1 MKKIINYLII
11 VIALILFI
19 PTVKAAEVTTTYT
32 NYYFFLEPYKESDI
46 EEVIK
51 KGETTNYTA
60 FPPLE
65 NGIKKFKNALPI
77 ELTINCTEEK
87 EKNDDCW
94 NYSTFYQKYADIESK
109 GTKVEYNIDDTSHES
124 KVIEGDENK
133 KYYLHGSYYS
143 NGEWKKTESL
153 TTNGIGGF
161 NFITKFSC
169 ASIYPSN
176 INLVPVDYELHKNPN
191 INNLDSFYIEIDRTF
206 NEGSFNNINWDFT
219 YEKEKNYSTCP
230 LIEGNQILA
239 FAYNNSPAEIYS
251 PVVYKYEYTVTE
263 NKCNVSEP
271 NDKELSCNNNLTLN
285 SKCDKLTI
293 TTDNYSA
300 DVTIEQ
306 KGTLNSLL
314 TPDKLFAGG
323 GFKFGLIYTNEISW
337 DYVDS
342 SQNNEIEEK
351 MKNKLKELTDFE
363 NNINL
368 SNVTFNGEII
378 DASLFEK
385 KCYQKGE
392 FTAGN
397 TLTTTCTFFLP
408 KSKMDEYTGI
418 VKYGEGTDNG
428 INNKY
433 YTKLSD
439 NGEYEITAKLENMSI
454 IKENAAKSDSA
465 TEGKSWTGD
474 WNVTLK
480 DCNINVYPLLIGKFK
495 FIYRPIDIRNPFPS
509 RNPGINW
516 YDWYKESSNKER
528 LEKTYSNLNYT
539 VNIDNKKLTEV
550 KEYNKDRSYFDFD
563 TMEHDKSTFLE
574 KYFPNAKVGGD

>member
-19 PTVKAAEVTTTYT
+19 PTIKAEEVTTTYT
-32 NYYFFLEPYKESDI
+32 NYYFFLEPYIENDI
-46 EEVIK
+46 SVDTGK
-51 KGETTNYTA
+51 ETTNFTA

-65 NGIKKFKNALPI
+65 NGKKNFVNATQITLDRNCNGKDKDDCWTYSEFYEKYKKI
-77 ELTINCTEEK
+77 EEEGKSVSYKINDVDHNSKVKEEK
-87 EKNDDCW
+87 EN
-94 NYSTFYQKYADIESK
+94 T
-109 GTKVEYNIDDTSHES
+109 
-124 KVIEGDENK
+124 

-143 NGEWKKTESL
+143 DVDGKWKNPGSL
-153 TTNGIGGF
+153 TTGGIEDTNF
-161 NFITKFSC
+161 NIKFSC
-169 ASIYPSN
+169 ASIYPN
-176 INLVPVDYELHKNPN
+176 IINLKTVDNKRNENSN

-230 LIEGNQILA
+230 SNISA
-239 FAYNNSPAEIYS
+239 FNRQIYS

-342 SQNNEIEEK
+342 SSNTKIEEI
-351 MKNKLKELTDFE
+351 MKNKLKNIIDFE

-385 KCYQKGE
+385 ECYQKGE

-397 TLTTTCTFFLP
+397 TLTTVCTFFLP

-454 IKENAAKSDSA
+454 IKEDAAKSDSA

>member
-19 PTVKAAEVTTTYT
+19 PTIKAKEVKTKYT
-32 NYYFFLEPYKESDI
+32 NYYFFLEPYKENDI
-46 EEVIK
+46 SVGTSK
-51 KGETTNYTA
+51 ETKNYTA

-65 NGIKKFKNALPI
+65 NGKKNFVSATPITLDRNCNGKNNCWTYSDFYKKYKEI
-77 ELTINCTEEK
+77 EKATSVSYIINNVRHNSNVKEEG
-87 EKNDDCW
+87 N
-94 NYSTFYQKYADIESK
+94 T
-109 GTKVEYNIDDTSHES
+109 
-124 KVIEGDENK
+124 

-143 NGEWKKTESL
+143 DGEWKIPESL
-153 TTNGIGGF
+153 TTEGIEDINF
-161 NFITKFSC
+161 NIKFSC

-176 INLVPVDYELHKNPN
+176 IELEPVDYYLEKKPN
-191 INNLDSFYIEIDRTF
+191 INNLDSFYIKIVRTF
-206 NEGSFNNINWDFT
+206 DEGSFDNIIWNHSYT
-219 YEKEKNYSTCP
+219 AESNSSTCP
-230 LIEGNQILA
+230 SDNNISA
-239 FAYNNSPAEIYS
+239 FNKQIYS
-251 PVVYKYEYTVTE
+251 PLLYKYEYTVTE
-263 NKCNVSEP
+263 NKCDVIEP

-285 SKCDKLTI
+285 SKCNKLTI
-293 TTDNYSA
+293 TKDNYSA
-300 DVTIEQ
+300 DVTIKQ

-337 DYVDS
+337 NYVDS
-342 SQNNEIEEK
+342 SPNIKIEEI
-351 MKNKLKELTDFE
+351 MKNKLKKLTDFE

-368 SNVTFNGEII
+368 SNVTFNGKII

-454 IKENAAKSDSA
+454 IKEDAAKSDSA
-465 TEGKSWTGD
+465 TKGKSWTGD

>member
-11 VIALILFI
+11 IIVLILFI
-19 PTVKAAEVTTTYT
+19 PTIKAEEVTTTYT
-32 NYYFFLEPYKESDI
+32 NYYFFLEPYINNDISVDTSKETI
-46 EEVIK
+46 
-51 KGETTNYTA
+51 NYTA

-65 NGIKKFKNALPI
+65 NGKKNFVDATPI
-77 ELTINCTEEK
+77 TLARNCNGK
-87 EKNDDCW
+87 DKDDCW
-94 NYSTFYQKYADIESK
+94 TYSKFYEKYREIE
-109 GTKVEYNIDDTSHES
+109 EATSVRYIINNDEHES
-124 KVIEGDENK
+124 NVKEEGNK

-143 NGEWKKTESL
+143 NGKWKNPGSL
-153 TTNGIGGF
+153 TTEGIEDTNF
-161 NFITKFSC
+161 NIKFSC
-169 ASIYPSN
+169 ASIYPSS
-176 INLVPVDYELHKNPN
+176 IELKLVDYYLNENPN

-206 NEGSFNNINWDFT
+206 DKRSFNNIKWD
-219 YEKEKNYSTCP
+219 YNYSDNANYSQCP
-230 LIEGNQILA
+230 DDNIVALGEQ
-239 FAYNNSPAEIYS
+239 IYS

-263 NKCNVSEP
+263 NKCDVSEP

-300 DVTIEQ
+300 DVTIKQ

-342 SQNNEIEEK
+342 SPNIKIIEET
-351 MKNKLKELTDFE
+351 MKSKLKEPTDFE

-368 SNVTFNGEII
+368 SNVTFDGKII
-378 DASLFEK
+378 DDSLFEK

-433 YTKLSD
+433 YTKLGD

-454 IKENAAKSDSA
+454 IKEDAAKSDSA
-465 TEGKSWTGD
+465 TKGKSWTGD